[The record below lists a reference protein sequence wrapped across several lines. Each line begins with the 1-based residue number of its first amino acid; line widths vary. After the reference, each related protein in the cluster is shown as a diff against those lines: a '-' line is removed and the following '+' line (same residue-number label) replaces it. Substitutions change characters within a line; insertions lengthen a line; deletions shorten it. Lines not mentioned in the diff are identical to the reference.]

1 MEHTKRLV
9 LKNPRRHSITLQ
21 ATLFA
26 VFLILSGIFHWPFR
40 LHSPLCSLKMQAKFA
55 QIKPKK
61 PAKIIFRTSLNVYW
75 NESNEKE
82 NI

>member
-1 MEHTKRLV
+1 MA
-9 LKNPRRHSITLQ
+9 LKIPRRRSTTLQ
-21 ATLFA
+21 ATPFA
-26 VFLILSGIFHWPFR
+26 VFLLLSGIFHRPFR
-40 LHSPLCSLKMQAKFA
+40 LHSPLCSRKMQAKFA
-55 QIKPKK
+55 QIKPKN